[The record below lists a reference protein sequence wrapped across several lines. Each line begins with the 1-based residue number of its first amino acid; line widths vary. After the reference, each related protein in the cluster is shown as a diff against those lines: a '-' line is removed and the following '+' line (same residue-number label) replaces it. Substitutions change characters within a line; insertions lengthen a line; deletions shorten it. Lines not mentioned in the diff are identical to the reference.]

1 MRADQH
7 LRPWDRDGQ
16 NADRVPQLAVA
27 RELERIYADV
37 LRDPLPPDLLRLIQ
51 RLESRATH
59 PAG

>member
-37 LRDPLPPDLLRLIQ
+37 LRDPLPPDLLRPPPQTGKRPVL
-51 RLESRATH
+51 RL
-59 PAG
+59 